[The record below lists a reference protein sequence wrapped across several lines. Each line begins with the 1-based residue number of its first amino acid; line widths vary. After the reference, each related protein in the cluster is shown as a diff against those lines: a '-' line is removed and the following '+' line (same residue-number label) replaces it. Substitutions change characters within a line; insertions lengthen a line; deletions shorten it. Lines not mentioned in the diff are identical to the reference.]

1 MRRSIASK
9 ISVFLLGM
17 VVLSTG
23 AIGVFSY
30 FLYRND
36 SVTSSAD
43 RALSIAVTI
52 AAAADGEQVAE
63 ILRTGEKTAH
73 WESLK
78 KTVDDVKTKTGAQYL
93 YILDSNYTDKI
104 RYFAEGYAS
113 TDEFSA
119 FDLGEEES
127 REYFADEMFTTLQTG
142 VTSKTDIYS
151 SDYYGMMVSGFA
163 PILDAGGRVAAV
175 VGIDISVDDVM
186 EASNAFG
193 IRVALIVL
201 GFCAVF
207 GFAGVRIINRFIGR
221 PIGKLNEAAMKFAVG
236 DMDLQLDIS
245 TEDEIGRLAH
255 SFTAMVES
263 TQKQIAILE
272 RLAEGDLTIEVT
284 LRSEKDSMSI
294 ALRETLDK
302 LNTLFD
308 DIYKGT
314 AQVSQGAAQIANG
327 AQSLAQGSTEQ
338 TATIE
343 LLVKAVGDI
352 TDKTQENSQ
361 KAGQAALLAETIQAN
376 AEKGS
381 RQMQAMVEAARGM
394 NEANHAISK
403 VIKVVDDIAFQTNI
417 LALNASVEAARA
429 GQHGKGFAVVAGEVR
444 NLAIKSGDSAKSSAA
459 LIENSIQKAMMGVQ
473 IAEETAASLTEIV
486 AGIQESSSIVGGI
499 AVSSEGQSEAI
510 EHIHTSVGQVSQVIQ
525 QNSATAEESAAASE
539 EMSNQTAI
547 LESKLAQFRLRKPT
561 SSFAPGLSN
570 TGKNRELW
578 G

>member
-9 ISVFLLGM
+9 ISLFLLGM
-17 VVLSTG
+17 VMLSTG

-52 AAAADGEQVAE
+52 ASAADGEQVAE
-63 ILRTGEKTAH
+63 ILSTGEKTAH

-78 KTVDDVKTKTGAQYL
+78 KFIDDVKAKTGAQYL

-175 VGIDISVDDVM
+175 VGIDIGVDDVM

-201 GFCAVF
+201 GFCTVF
-207 GFAGVRIINRFIGR
+207 GFAGVQVINRFIGR

-272 RLAEGDLTIEVT
+272 KLAEGDLTMEVT
-284 LRSEKDSMSI
+284 LRNEKDSMSI

-314 AQVSQGAAQIANG
+314 AQVSQGAVQIATG

-338 TATIE
+338 TSTVE
-343 LLVKAVGDI
+343 LLVKAIGDI
-352 TDKTQENSQ
+352 TNKTRENSQ

>member
-1 MRRSIASK
+1 
-9 ISVFLLGM
+9 M

-43 RALSIAVTI
+43 RALSIAVTL
-52 AAAADGEQVAE
+52 AAAADGEQIAE
-63 ILRTGEKTAH
+63 ILRTREKTAH

-78 KTVDDVKTKTGAQYL
+78 KTVDDVKVQTGAQYL

-163 PILDAGGRVAAV
+163 PILDTGGRVAAV
-175 VGIDISVDDVM
+175 VGIDINVDDVM

-272 RLAEGDLTIEVT
+272 RLAEGDLTMDVT
-284 LRSEKDSMSI
+284 LRSEKDSMCI

-314 AQVSQGAAQIANG
+314 AQVSQGAVQIATG

-343 LLVKAVGDI
+343 LLVKAIGDI
-352 TDKTQENSQ
+352 TNKTQENSQ
-361 KAGQAALLAETIQAN
+361 RAGQAALLAETIQSN

-381 RQMQAMVEAARGM
+381 RQMQVMVEAARGM
-394 NEANHAISK
+394 KEANHAISK

-444 NLAIKSGDSAKSSAA
+444 NLAVKSGDSAKSSAA

-486 AGIQESSSIVGGI
+486 AGIQESSSIVNGI

-510 EHIHTSVGQVSQVIQ
+510 EHIHTSVSQVSQVIQ

-539 EMSNQTAI
+539 EMSGQTAL
-547 LESKLAQFRLRKPT
+547 LESKLARFRLRKPKG
-561 SSFAPGLSN
+561 SFAPGLSG

>member
-63 ILRTGEKTAH
+63 ILSTGEKTAH

-127 REYFADEMFTTLQTG
+127 REYFADEMFATLQTG

-272 RLAEGDLTIEVT
+272 RLAEGDLTMEVT

-444 NLAIKSGDSAKSSAA
+444 NLAVKSGDSAKSSAA

-486 AGIQESSSIVGGI
+486 AGIQESSSIINGI
-499 AVSSEGQSEAI
+499 AVSSEGQREAI
-510 EHIHTSVGQVSQVIQ
+510 EHIHTSVSQVSQVIQ

-539 EMSNQTAI
+539 EMSGQTAL
-547 LESKLAQFRLRKPT
+547 LESKLARFRLRKPKAA
-561 SSFAPGLSN
+561 SPRGC
-570 TGKNRELW
+570 
-578 G
+578 